1 MNYKIIFPA
10 FILMVVVQLYVPASL
25 LFQNERVIQF
35 GTEYKFKTAP
45 IDPNDPF
52 RGKYI
57 TLTFEETST
66 TMEDSISW
74 VNGTPVYVTLTT
86 DDAGYAKIL
95 SLTDMEPTGSSDYIK
110 ANVDYVLSDTVHT
123 VFVRYPFDRFYME
136 ESKAPLAEQAYNE
149 AMVDSN
155 QVAYALVL
163 VQNGK
168 AVIGDVV
175 IDGISIQEVV
185 KKRQRSIK

>member
-1 MNYKIIFPA
+1 
-10 FILMVVVQLYVPASL
+10 MVVVQLYVPASL